1 LFDRSRIYERA
12 DPNGRVVSNAERHCQ
27 VLGNGGYVDRGRMK
41 VFVEASICRGHAICE
56 YLAPEVFRVGDR
68 GFVEV
73 LMDPDESMRTKVEE
87 AAHSC
92 PEGAIAIVG

>member
-1 LFDRSRIYERA
+1 
-12 DPNGRVVSNAERHCQ
+12 
-27 VLGNGGYVDRGRMK
+27 MK
-41 VFVEASICRGHAICE
+41 VFVETSVCRGHATCE
-56 YLAPEVFRVGDR
+56 YLAPDVFRVGDR

-73 LMDPDESMRTKVEE
+73 LMDPPEEMRSKVED

>member
-1 LFDRSRIYERA
+1 
-12 DPNGRVVSNAERHCQ
+12 
-27 VLGNGGYVDRGRMK
+27 MK
-41 VFVEASICRGHAICE
+41 VFVEASICRGHATCE

-73 LMDPDESMRTKVEE
+73 LMDPDESMRIKVEE